1 MRHAPWRPPPMRPS
15 GTRTRSPGW
24 GPSKLLWLW
33 LGQGSGQPFDRKVDG
48 AAVVPVETGD
58 VVCEALEGACRG
70 DHRFGLPPNH
80 ERPALRSPNGSDKGE
95 PARVRD
101 ASQGKTLAAARG
113 YTTEFRSHRVQM

>member
-1 MRHAPWRPPPMRPS
+1 MPV
-15 GTRTRSPGW
+15 TSPIAA
-24 GPSKLLWLW
+24 GPKLLWLW

-80 ERPALRSPNGSDKGE
+80 ERPALPSPNGSDKGRTS
-95 PARVRD
+95 ARSGRV
-101 ASQGKTLAAARG
+101 AGETLAAARG
-113 YTTEFRSHRVQM
+113 YTTEFRSHLV